1 MLQILQPD
9 FFLQNLLQVSSTWLQ
24 VRNFQGLILDV
35 DNTFVSRDAA
45 LPSVIYGEW
54 LEKLQAGGIRVI
66 LLSNNG
72 GSRAEGIAA
81 RAGVPVQTWA
91 AKPLPSA
98 FKQAG
103 VSLGLPR
110 AQILVIGDQLFTD
123 ILGAHLAGFKAA
135 LVKPLPGTDF
145 LLTHGMRTLEKYV
158 FQYWRKTGVPT
169 SWEEDSL

>member
-45 LPSVIYGEW
+45 LPSVFYGEW

-81 RAGVPVQTWA
+81 RAGA
-91 AKPLPSA
+91 
-98 FKQAG
+98 
-103 VSLGLPR
+103 
-110 AQILVIGDQLFTD
+110 
-123 ILGAHLAGFKAA
+123 
-135 LVKPLPGTDF
+135 
-145 LLTHGMRTLEKYV
+145 
-158 FQYWRKTGVPT
+158 
-169 SWEEDSL
+169 